1 MDYQA
6 FRPVT
11 KPSYKQK
18 TSPRNNFAEHDFN
31 YVNRSKTTKPSNM
44 NTQNYSYSQIQ
55 NIPQPTSNSVNFND
69 QPRSSRDQS
78 KNYPFFQQIKSHT
91 NRYHIRNQPPY

>member
-18 TSPRNNFAEHDFN
+18 TSHRNNFAEHN
-31 YVNRSKTTKPSNM
+31 YNYENRSKTTKPSNM
-44 NTQNYSYSQIQ
+44 NTQNFSYSQS
-55 NIPQPTSNSVNFND
+55 NNKPQPTSNSKNF
-69 QPRSSRDQS
+69 
-78 KNYPFFQQIKSHT
+78 
-91 NRYHIRNQPPY
+91 